1 MCAATAKSLRGFF
14 AKLPKRESR
23 EIKMVVIAAIAKEAR
38 SLNKVRIWRGRFA
51 VFGFSDV
58 TCYALLV
65 VGVPTGTFH

>member
-1 MCAATAKSLRGFF
+1 
-14 AKLPKRESR
+14 
-23 EIKMVVIAAIAKEAR
+23 MVVTTTIAKEAR